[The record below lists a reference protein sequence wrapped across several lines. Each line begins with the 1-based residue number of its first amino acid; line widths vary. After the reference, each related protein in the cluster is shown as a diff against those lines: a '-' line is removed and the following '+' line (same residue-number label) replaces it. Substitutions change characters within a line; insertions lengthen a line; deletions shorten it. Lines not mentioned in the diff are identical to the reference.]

1 MHIRSEVRPT
11 TEQTTTT
18 DTWTAADAIA
28 RQSVRRRKK
37 RCPIAWDG
45 TRTDEDFEEEEETTM
60 DRKFEIGEFH
70 KMREKGAF

>member
-45 TRTDEDFEEEEETTM
+45 TRTYEEEETTM